1 MSNIIT
7 SGPFAVPL
15 FIDGTSNL
23 PVDRLLIGLK
33 NPTDETKTVRVTVER
48 LPDVVF
54 PTTAPE
60 TAIPG
65 FNQLQVSLP
74 SEHFTIIRID
84 AGPATFQGGNWL
96 RVTIEGDTDEEAEG
110 IEVALFGGNDGRPT
124 VSMIF
129 KHEDF
134 IEVDED

>member
-1 MSNIIT
+1 MSGRIT
-7 SGPFAVPL
+7 SGPFFVPL

-33 NPTDETKTVRVTVER
+33 NPTDSSRTVRVIVDRSE
-48 LPDVVF
+48 DVLF
-54 PTTAPE
+54 PATAPE
-60 TAIPG
+60 TIIL
-65 FNQLQVSLP
+65 NQVVTLP
-74 SEHFTIIRID
+74 ADNSTVLTIF
-84 AGPATFQGGNWL
+84 AGPTTFQGDNIL
-96 RVTIEGDTDEEAEG
+96 RVTVVGDTDEDAEG

-134 IEVDED
+134 IKVDD

>member
-1 MSNIIT
+1 MGDKIT
-7 SGPFAVPL
+7 SGPFFIPL

-33 NPTDETKTVRVTVER
+33 NPTNQTKTVCVTVDR
-48 LPDVVF
+48 CADTIF

-60 TAIPG
+60 STIH
-65 FNQLQVSLP
+65 NQQVTLP
-74 SEHFTIIRID
+74 SEHCTVLRIF
-84 AGPATFQGGNWL
+84 AGPTTFQGDNML
-96 RVTIEGDTDEEAEG
+96 RVTVEGDTDKEAEG
-110 IEVALFGGNDGRPT
+110 IEVALLGGNDGRPT
-124 VSMIF
+124 VTMVF

>member
-1 MSNIIT
+1 MGDKIT
-7 SGPFAVPL
+7 SGPFFIPL

-33 NPTDETKTVRVTVER
+33 NPTSHTKTVCVTVDR
-48 LPDVVF
+48 CADTIF

-60 TAIPG
+60 STIL
-65 FNQLQVSLP
+65 NQLVTLP
-74 SEHFTIIRID
+74 PEHCTVLRIF
-84 AGPATFQGGNWL
+84 AGPTTFQGDNML
-96 RVTIEGDTDEEAEG
+96 RVTVEGDTDKEAEG

-124 VSMIF
+124 VTMVF